1 MEEKTRFKAS
11 HYNHFVPTE
20 DGKRLAFNAM
30 SCGLAE
36 MDEESYQVYEAL
48 AGGDGDGVDRQKH
61 AELIENLKKG
71 GFLID
76 PDLDE
81 LAAIRA
87 AHYRARFGNRGF
99 GLTIIPTLRCNFAC
113 DYCYEDS
120 KIHSTPDDRGGLMS
134 DEVCDNIVKLCEQ
147 RIEPKGTFGVT
158 WYGGEPLLAPQI
170 IEKLTKE
177 FIRICEEKEASYHAG
192 IITNGY
198 LLDEKN
204 LELLKRCKVTFAQ
217 VTIDGPREVHDKRR
231 CLKSG
236 GGTYDRI
243 MENLLRIPED
253 SGLRIAIRI
262 NVDKRN
268 EQGVPTLLR
277 QMRHIGLHQR
287 EHVSIN
293 FGHITHYR
301 HSCQDIASTC
311 MNSADFSQ
319 FMVWAYDGAVRDGF
333 RLTTYPRPMI
343 TSCGAVGCNSALIEP
358 EGDVHSCWNT
368 IGEKHKRSGKLDAS
382 GIHSTNQCVQWQAWS
397 PFREA
402 CRVCN
407 VLPLCMGGCP
417 YKTIH
422 KQDVTD
428 SEATVCLW
436 WKYNLRDMMSIM
448 KHAQSVGLLSADGA
462 ARSARRTI
470 VAEGMDSL

>member
-11 HYNHFVPTE
+11 HYNHFVPSE
-20 DGKRLAFNAM
+20 GGKRLAFNAM

-113 DYCYEDS
+113 DYCYENS

-177 FIRICEEKEASYHAG
+177 FIRICDEKEASYHAG

-204 LELLKRCKVTFAQ
+204 LELLKRCRVTFAQ

-243 MENLLRIPED
+243 MKNLLRIPED

-268 EQGVPTLLR
+268 EGRLAELLEDFR
-277 QMRHIGLHQR
+277 GRGLHRR
-287 EHVSIN
+287 ENVSMS
-293 FGHITHYR
+293 FGQVFQVDGA
-301 HSCQDIASTC
+301 CQDISTTC
-311 MNSADFSQ
+311 MATREFSG
-319 FMVWAYDGAVRDGF
+319 FLVRTYKTALDMGF
-333 RLTTYPRPMI
+333 KHTSYPSRMLGN
-343 TSCGAVGCNSALIEP
+343 CGAISTSSALVEP
-358 EGDVHSCWNT
+358 NGDVQNCWET
-368 IGEKHKRSGKLDAS
+368 VGHGDKRTGVLGPD
-382 GIHSTNQCVQWQAWS
+382 GIEQEGNYVKWVGWS
-397 PFREA
+397 PFNEQCLA
-402 CRVCN
+402 CDIM
-407 VLPLCMGGCP
+407 PLCMGGCP
-417 YKTIH
+417 YRS
-422 KQDVTD
+422 VYPTD
-428 SEATVCLW
+428 LGKCLSW
-436 WKYNLRDMMSIM
+436 RYNLVQVLPLMELARER
-448 KHAQSVGLLSADGA
+448 GLLRVSRE
-462 ARSARRTI
+462 ARSSDVDNTPERR
-470 VAEGMDSL
+470 

>member
-243 MENLLRIPED
+243 MENLLRIPKD

-268 EQGVPTLLR
+268 EGRIAGLLKDMTSRHMQLRPDMTIYFAQVNDYVDSCSSIAGNCMVLREFSHSMAKLYRLALDRGFDISIYPVP
-277 QMRHIGLHQR
+277 QI
-287 EHVSIN
+287 S
-293 FGHITHYR
+293 
-301 HSCQDIASTC
+301 
-311 MNSADFSQ
+311 
-319 FMVWAYDGAVRDGF
+319 
-333 RLTTYPRPMI
+333 
-343 TSCGAVGCNSALIEP
+343 SCGAIASGTMVIDPDGTTQP
-358 EGDVHSCWNT
+358 CWNT
-368 IGEKHKRSGKLDAS
+368 MGNPRTRTGKVSNGSIEVDDRIYDWL
-382 GIHSTNQCVQWQAWS
+382 GYS
-397 PFREA
+397 PFRTDCEK
-402 CRVCN
+402 CT
-407 VLPLCMGGCP
+407 VLPLCLGGCP
-417 YKTIH
+417 YRSIRPEGIDQPTEN
-422 KQDVTD
+422 TC
-428 SEATVCLW
+428 SW
-436 WKYNLRDMMSIM
+436 WKYNLSEMLALVREAM
-448 KHAQSVGLLSADGA
+448 ARGLF
-462 ARSARRTI
+462 RSCCNRIEHETP
-470 VAEGMDSL
+470 AESL